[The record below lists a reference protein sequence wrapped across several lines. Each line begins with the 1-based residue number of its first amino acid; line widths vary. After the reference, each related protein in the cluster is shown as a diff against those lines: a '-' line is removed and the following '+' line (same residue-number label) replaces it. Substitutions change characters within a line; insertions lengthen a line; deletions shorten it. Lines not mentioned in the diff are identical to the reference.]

1 MVLRNSGRVG
11 SRRFFLGSP
20 VSIMMQGFFVVYDLM
35 NVAVSKNI
43 NKPTINK
50 LIYAH
55 PCLLGDFYGG
65 FVV

>member
-1 MVLRNSGRVG
+1 
-11 SRRFFLGSP
+11 FFLGSP

-55 PCLLGDFYGG
+55 PCLLGGLSWRICGVRDMLDFPDLA
-65 FVV
+65 